1 MDRFDPT
8 EEDRDALIADLAGKM
23 LATRLAQLRDGDATV
38 LREVNNSGLDYL
50 ANSIDMSTLVLGA
63 AAPAAGQAS
72 IAQVQVL
79 GQTFADVLH
88 AVMFGEAEAE
98 SIVEVEAMECRRAES
113 RDDNRI
119 ARAQADRV
127 AA

>member
-1 MDRFDPT
+1 MDRHNPT

-23 LATRLAQLRDGDATV
+23 LATRRAMLLAKDAVV
-38 LREVNNSGLDYL
+38 LREVSNSVLDYL
-50 ANSIDMSTLVLGA
+50 AHAADLGDLVLA
-63 AAPAAGQAS
+63 AVTPAAERA
-72 IAQVQVL
+72 VL
-79 GQTFADVLH
+79 GKTFADVVH

-98 SIVEVEAMECRRAES
+98 AILEVEAMECRRAES

-119 ARAQADRV
+119 ARAGADRV